1 MIAPHILG
9 ISGFLS
15 IMWGIYLLHT
25 IGEHQALRALKPTN
39 STRRMETVASFRRVA
54 VAFCLW
60 FLVFSYV
67 FRTVCVL
74 IGLGDA
80 VAAQITFFALLGTNI
95 PGSIFVVVSF
105 WFD

>member
-1 MIAPHILG
+1 MIAPHILA

-25 IGEHQALRALKPTN
+25 IGEHQALRALK
-39 STRRMETVASFRRVA
+39 STSSIRRAETVTSFRRVV

-60 FLVFSYV
+60 SLVFSYV
-67 FRTVCVL
+67 FRTFCVL
-74 IGLGDA
+74 VGLGDV

-95 PGSIFVVVSF
+95 PGSIFVVGSF